1 MITKE
6 MSIFEALSKHPE
18 ARGVFKKHN
27 MHCLDC
33 MGAIAESIEEGARMH
48 GIDLKALLKEL
59 NDLLQDE

>member
-6 MSIFEALSKHPE
+6 MSIFEALTKHPE

-33 MGAIAESIEEGARMH
+33 MGATAETIEEGARMH
-48 GIDLKALLKEL
+48 GINLEALLNEL
-59 NDLLQDE
+59 NELLKDQ